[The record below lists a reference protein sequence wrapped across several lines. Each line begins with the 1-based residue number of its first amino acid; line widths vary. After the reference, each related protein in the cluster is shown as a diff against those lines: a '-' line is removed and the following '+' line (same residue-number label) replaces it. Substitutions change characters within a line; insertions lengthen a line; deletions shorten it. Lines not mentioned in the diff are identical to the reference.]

1 MEVING
7 KARLGLRGAL
17 ILKVVHRVCVCDFF
31 DWGSLFACLLV
42 CFVYACVTTSE
53 N

>member
-7 KARLGLRGAL
+7 KGRLGLGGAL
-17 ILKVVHRVCVCDFF
+17 ILKIVHRVCL
-31 DWGSLFACLLV
+31 GATSLVSVRCLW

-53 N
+53 

>member
-17 ILKVVHRVCVCDFF
+17 ILKVVHRVCLCAT
-31 DWGSLFACLLV
+31 SLTGVRCLFV

>member
-17 ILKVVHRVCVCDFF
+17 ILKVVHRVCLCAT
-31 DWGSLFACLLV
+31 SLTGVRCLLV
-42 CFVYACVTTSE
+42 CLFVLCMRV
-53 N
+53 